1 MLLVSY
7 EFLLFF
13 AASAVCYYLLC
24 GRFQWVVLLAA
35 SYLFYLSGGLKVTG
49 FILVTTVST
58 WLLGLKLGRL
68 KGETKAYI
76 KAHGLGR
83 EERKAYRAKRKAVSW
98 RFLLIGL
105 FLNFGILAVLKY
117 TNFMIGNV
125 EAIFHILGSEGA
137 LGRTDW
143 VLPLGISYYTFQ
155 SMGYLIDVYRD
166 KYEPEKSLGQFAL
179 FVSFF
184 PQLVEGPIS
193 RFDEMREQFR
203 RVHRFDGQEVAFG
216 LQRMLWGYFKKLVV
230 ADRLVHAVLT
240 VSRDPG
246 QFGGSFALAG
256 MVCYTVQ
263 IYADFSGGIDIVL
276 GAAQVFGIKL
286 PENFNRP
293 YFSKTVGE
301 YWRRWHMSLMAW
313 LREYIFY
320 PASVCGPVTKFSKW
334 GKKRFGDAV
343 GRRIPVYAASLLV
356 WLVTGIWHGASW
368 GFVFWGLI
376 NCAVILAASE
386 LAPWQRKFHE
396 KHPGLKDRRAFKG
409 FQICRTMLLLSL
421 IQTLE
426 YYQAVPLT
434 VKMIGSMVFNFSLS
448 AFWDGSLLA
457 LGLDGWDWA
466 LAGLGSLL
474 MLFVSLAQRKGSV
487 RAQIREKSWAVRFL
501 CWFGLFL
508 AVLVFG
514 AYGHGFDASQ
524 FIYNQF

>member
-1 MLLVSY
+1 
-7 EFLLFF
+7 
-13 AASAVCYYLLC
+13 
-24 GRFQWVVLLAA
+24 
-35 SYLFYLSGGLKVTG
+35 
-49 FILVTTVST
+49 
-58 WLLGLKLGRL
+58 
-68 KGETKAYI
+68 
-76 KAHGLGR
+76 
-83 EERKAYRAKRKAVSW
+83 
-98 RFLLIGL
+98 
-105 FLNFGILAVLKY
+105 
-117 TNFMIGNV
+117 
-125 EAIFHILGSEGA
+125 
-137 LGRTDW
+137 
-143 VLPLGISYYTFQ
+143 
-155 SMGYLIDVYRD
+155 
-166 KYEPEKSLGQFAL
+166 
-179 FVSFF
+179 
-184 PQLVEGPIS
+184 
-193 RFDEMREQFR
+193 
-203 RVHRFDGQEVAFG
+203 
-216 LQRMLWGYFKKLVV
+216 
-230 ADRLVHAVLT
+230 
-240 VSRDPG
+240 
-246 QFGGSFALAG
+246 
-256 MVCYTVQ
+256 
-263 IYADFSGGIDIVL
+263 
-276 GAAQVFGIKL
+276 
-286 PENFNRP
+286 
-293 YFSKTVGE
+293 
-301 YWRRWHMSLMAW
+301 MSLMAW

-320 PASVCGPVTKFSKW
+320 PASVCGPVTKLSKW